1 MTTLMSRGEVVV
13 RSMRDEDVAP
23 VVRLQ
28 LSSLEGSFITEL
40 GARFLMAFH
49 RAALDHAQTNA
60 FVAFDEEKR
69 LAGFVMATA
78 DVHAFNAHVKRRIVV
93 PMAAALASPSRVR
106 MALRIARGLLEGE
119 PQPPIPAE
127 LLLLVVSGT
136 ARRRGHGQRLLTTL
150 ETAFRAGG
158 IARYRVA
165 VRSHLAVARLFY
177 AAAGFEF
184 EQELRVLGAP
194 MTYLTKRVPAPSA
207 NTESHT

>member
-1 MTTLMSRGEVVV
+1 MTAVTSDGEVVV
-13 RSMRDEDVAP
+13 RPMRDEDVAP

-28 LSSLEGSFITEL
+28 LSFLEGSFITEL

-49 RAALDHAQTNA
+49 RAALDHAQTKA
-60 FVAFDEEKR
+60 FVAFDEGKH
-69 LAGFVMATA
+69 LAGFVMATI

-93 PMAAALASPSRVR
+93 PMATALASPRR
-106 MALRIARGLLEGE
+106 TRIALRIALSLFEGE

-150 ETAFRAGG
+150 EAAFRAEG

-177 AAAGFEF
+177 VAAGFDF
-184 EQELRVLGAP
+184 EEERRVLGAP
-194 MTYLTKRVPAPSA
+194 MTYLTKLVSEPSKPTA
-207 NTESHT
+207 NST